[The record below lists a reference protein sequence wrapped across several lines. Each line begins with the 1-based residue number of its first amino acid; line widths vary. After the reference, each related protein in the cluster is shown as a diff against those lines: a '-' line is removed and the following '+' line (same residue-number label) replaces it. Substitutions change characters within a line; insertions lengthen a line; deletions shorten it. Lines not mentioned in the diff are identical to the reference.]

1 MKIAPVSWHG
11 PRTVPEA
18 VELLAEHAA
27 DGKVLAG
34 GQSLLPVL
42 AMRLAEPGHLIDING
57 IDALDSVA
65 VTPDAVTVGAIARH
79 SRVLADDAVA
89 RRQPLLRQALSSV
102 AHPAIRNRG
111 TVVGSLAHADP
122 AGEMTAILVLTG
134 GSVTARSAR
143 GERRIAAADFF
154 IGPLESALAPDE
166 IALSATFPA
175 LPEDAGAAFLEISR
189 RTGDYALCGVGAV
202 ARLGPEGAVAELR
215 CAYLAVGDT
224 PVLLDLTDAWGD
236 GERAAAEQARA
247 GVDPESDL
255 HASADYRR
263 HLAGVLT
270 IRAARQAI
278 STAPRSR
285 AA

>member
-18 VELLAEHAA
+18 VELLAEHGS

-42 AMRLAEPGHLIDING
+42 AMRLAEPAHLVDIN
-57 IDALDSVA
+57 AVAELDT
-65 VTPDAVTVGAIARH
+65 VTVSQGAVTVGATARH
-79 SRVLADDAVA
+79 SRVLGDDAVA

-134 GSVTARSAR
+134 GSVTARSVR
-143 GERRIAAADFF
+143 GERRIPAAEFF
-154 IGPLESALAPDE
+154 LGPLESALALDE

-175 LPEDAGAAFLEISR
+175 LPDDAGAAFLEISR
-189 RTGDYALCGVGAV
+189 RTGDYALCGVGAI
-202 ARLGPEGAVAELR
+202 ARLGPDGSVAGLR

-224 PVLLDLTDAWGD
+224 PILLDLTEAWAD
-236 GERAAAEQARA
+236 GEQSAAELARG

-263 HLAGVLT
+263 HLAAVLT
-270 IRAARQAI
+270 VRAARQAI
-278 STAPRSR
+278 SAARTR